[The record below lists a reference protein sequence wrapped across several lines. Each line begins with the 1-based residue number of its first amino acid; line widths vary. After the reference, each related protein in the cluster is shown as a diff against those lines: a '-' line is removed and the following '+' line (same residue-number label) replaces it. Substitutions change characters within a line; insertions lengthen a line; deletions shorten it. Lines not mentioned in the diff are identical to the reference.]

1 MIPALDARLS
11 AAADQCRPG
20 LAVADVGCDHG
31 KLTAHLACT
40 GRYPKVIGSD
50 LRPGPLQ
57 KAAQTVRAAHCEE
70 QTELRLGDGLSVLAS
85 GEVGT
90 IIIAGVSA
98 RTTIGM
104 LEAAPWVFAPDGPRL
119 VLAPATKHAL
129 LRAWLYQTG
138 FALRADQPVKAA
150 GRWYAVMTAEYT
162 GEKIP
167 PEQISLEG
175 CLYGGTGAWPGGAE
189 YGALQRGRL
198 QKLRRGLT
206 DADPLAQQIDAHL
219 QAARKAGLTCELL
232 RESE

>member
-1 MIPALDARLS
+1 MTPALDARLS
-11 AAADQCRPG
+11 AAADRCRPG

-31 KLTAHLACT
+31 KLTAYLACT

-57 KAAQTVRAAHCEE
+57 KAAQTIRAAHCEE
-70 QTELRLGDGLSVLAS
+70 QTELRLGDGLSVLAP

-90 IIIAGVSA
+90 VIIAGVSA

-119 VLAPATKHAL
+119 VLTPATKHAL
-129 LRAWLYQTG
+129 LRAWLYQKG
-138 FALRADQPVKAA
+138 FALREDQPVRAA

-162 GEKIP
+162 GERIP
-167 PEQISLEG
+167 CGQLSLES

-189 YGALQRGRL
+189 YGTLQRGRL
-198 QKLRRGLT
+198 QKLRRGLA
-206 DADPLAQQIDAHL
+206 DDDPLARRIDAHL
-219 QAARKAGLTCELL
+219 QAARAAGMACELL